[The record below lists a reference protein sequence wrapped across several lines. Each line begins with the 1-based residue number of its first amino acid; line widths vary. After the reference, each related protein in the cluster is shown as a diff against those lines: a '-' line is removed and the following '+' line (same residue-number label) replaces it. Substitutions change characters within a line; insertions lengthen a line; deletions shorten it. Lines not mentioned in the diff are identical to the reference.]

1 MKKIFLRLSMLNMA
15 IMLFT
20 LFVFISCEEKI
31 TYEWSDINESL
42 GLLQEARK
50 DLKIEISNL
59 ESNEYDSYELEAIDE
74 RLKKVERI
82 LDKNFN

>member
-1 MKKIFLRLSMLNMA
+1 MKKIFLRLSLLNIA

-20 LFVFISCEEKI
+20 LFIFFSCEEKI

-59 ESNEYDSYELEAIDE
+59 ESNGYDSYELEAIDE
-74 RLKKVERI
+74 RLKKVERF

>member
-1 MKKIFLRLSMLNMA
+1 MKKLIILLSALFIF
-15 IMLFT
+15 T
-20 LFVFISCEEKI
+20 SCEEKI
-31 TYEWSDINESL
+31 TYGWGDINESL

-59 ESNEYDSYELEAIDE
+59 ENDGYDSSELEAIDE